1 MTHDLNSPSQAI
13 SASGQESIC
22 LADFEALAK
31 AKMPAMAWEYVTA
44 GAGDE
49 ITLRWNEEAF
59 QRIRLKP
66 RVLVDVSK
74 LDTRVT
80 LFGQEHAFPI
90 LLAPTAGHKLLHA
103 EGELASARGAGA
115 ADTAMVLSCFSGT
128 SLEDVAAVAKSPL
141 WFQLYVQPD
150 HGFHSCAGGT
160 RGGGGVPRALP
171 DCGHSDNRRAQSRD
185 PGCGET
191 CRPCRT

>member
-1 MTHDLNSPSQAI
+1 MSEHSNPI
-13 SASGQESIC
+13 SHAMAAAGAEPIC
-22 LADFEALAK
+22 LADFQALAQ
-31 AKMPAMAWEYVTA
+31 AKMPAMAWESVTA

-49 ITLRWNEEAF
+49 ITLRGNEEAF

-66 RVLVDVSK
+66 RVRVDVSK
-74 LDTRVT
+74 LDTRVS

-115 ADTAMVLSCFSGT
+115 ADTTMVLSCFSGT
-128 SLEDVAAVAKSPL
+128 SLEDVAAAAKGPL

-150 HGFHSCAGGT
+150 HGFT
-160 RGGGGVPRALP
+160 RALVQRVEAA
-171 DCGHSDNRRAQSRD
+171 GYRAL
-185 PGCGET
+185 
-191 CRPCRT
+191 

>member
-1 MTHDLNSPSQAI
+1 MSEHSNAI
-13 SASGQESIC
+13 SHAAAASGAEPIC

-74 LDTRVT
+74 LNTRVS
-80 LFGQEHAFPI
+80 LFGQEYAFPI

-103 EGELASARGAGA
+103 EGELAAARGAGA
-115 ADTAMVLSCFSGT
+115 AGTAMVLSCFSGT
-128 SLEDVAAVAKSPL
+128 RLEDV
-141 WFQLYVQPD
+141 
-150 HGFHSCAGGT
+150 
-160 RGGGGVPRALP
+160 
-171 DCGHSDNRRAQSRD
+171 
-185 PGCGET
+185 
-191 CRPCRT
+191 